1 MKILKMSAAAV
12 ISSLVIGSA
21 SIAAWAGTTGAQSV
35 TAAVEVATS
44 NEFAASAVTE
54 RSWLEPS
61 AANARPKAT
70 NNCMPGRIYSQH
82 DLVGDPESCIMQG
95 VTLPGSTG
103 TATAV
108 AF

>member
-21 SIAAWAGTTGAQSV
+21 SIPAWAGTTGAQSV
-35 TAAVEVATS
+35 TASVEVATV
-44 NEFAASAVTE
+44 NEFAPSAVAE

-61 AANARPKAT
+61 AANARPKVT
-70 NNCMPGRIYSQH
+70 NNCRPGHVYSQH

-103 TATAV
+103 TVAAV